1 MTAPKVQT
9 PAVGAGAAWN
19 QGKEQ
24 FDFDI
29 RGAGVQAPQDDAERV
44 FSSMQASAALLG
56 CTLHSLA
63 CGGYLLGRWT
73 VCRELPDLAAV
84 GALLRQMRARG

>member
-1 MTAPKVQT
+1 MTAPQKRT
-9 PAVGAGAAWN
+9 PRVPAEAIAEDTNKHVYFAS
-19 QGKEQ
+19 QVE
-24 FDFDI
+24 
-29 RGAGVQAPQDDAERV
+29 GVQVQQDDAERA
-44 FSSMQASAALLG
+44 FSSMQAAAALLG

-84 GALLRQMRARG
+84 GALLRQMRARV